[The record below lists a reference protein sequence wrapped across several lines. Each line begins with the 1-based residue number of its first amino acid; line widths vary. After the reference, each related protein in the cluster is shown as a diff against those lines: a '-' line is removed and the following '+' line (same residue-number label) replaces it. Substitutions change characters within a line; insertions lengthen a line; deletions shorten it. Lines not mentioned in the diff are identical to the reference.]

1 MIFSI
6 LEAKNY
12 HILGSM
18 KINHDC
24 KNNQL
29 SDTLSTFLKKNI
41 NLAHIKLISLF
52 IVALCKAKTVCFSL
66 LSTVFDSPAKSS
78 SCLRRI
84 QRFFAE
90 FDLDRDLIARV
101 IFRLLPIK
109 GPFCLAIDRTNWQFG
124 STDINIFMLAVVH
137 DGVAYPLLFSIL
149 PKKGT
154 SNTKERIELVQRYV
168 RLFGTESI
176 DCLLADRE
184 FVGEHWVK
192 WLNDNGIRYHIRIRE
207 NFWVARPSSGGR
219 AKASW
224 LFTDLR
230 VGEAKCLHKIYY
242 VNGQAC
248 YLSASRVKGR
258 DGRPE
263 LQILI
268 SYNRPEESLDTY
280 KKRWQIETMFKA
292 MKSAGFNIEDTHLA
306 DLHRIGKL
314 LLLVMIAF
322 VWCYNIGEL
331 VRLKYNPIRILKHG
345 RKAKS
350 IFRYGL
356 DIVTE
361 FLLRGRNEYK
371 IPIFDFS
378 AIANQILTP
387 D

>member
-1 MIFSI
+1 
-6 LEAKNY
+6 
-12 HILGSM
+12 M

-52 IVALCKAKTVCFSL
+52 VVALCKAKTVCFSL

-84 QRFFAE
+84 QRFSLNSTLTE
-90 FDLDRDLIARV
+90 THRARH
-101 IFRLLPIK
+101 LPPAAHK
-109 GPFCLAIDRTNWQFG
+109 GPFCLTIDSTNWQFD

-168 RLFGTESI
+168 RLFGAESI

-192 WLNDNGIRYHIRIRE
+192 WLNDCG
-207 NFWVARPSSGGR
+207 
-219 AKASW
+219 
-224 LFTDLR
+224 
-230 VGEAKCLHKIYY
+230 
-242 VNGQAC
+242 
-248 YLSASRVKGR
+248 
-258 DGRPE
+258 
-263 LQILI
+263 
-268 SYNRPEESLDTY
+268 
-280 KKRWQIETMFKA
+280 
-292 MKSAGFNIEDTHLA
+292 
-306 DLHRIGKL
+306 
-314 LLLVMIAF
+314 
-322 VWCYNIGEL
+322 
-331 VRLKYNPIRILKHG
+331 ILKHG

-378 AIANQILTP
+378 AIVNQILTP

>member
-1 MIFSI
+1 
-6 LEAKNY
+6 
-12 HILGSM
+12 M
-18 KINHDC
+18 KINHNRI
-24 KNNQL
+24 NNEL
-29 SDTLSTFLKKNI
+29 SDTLSAFLRKNI

-52 IVALCKAKTVCFSL
+52 VVALCKAKTVCFSL
-66 LSTVFDSPAKSS
+66 LSSVFDSPAKSS

-101 IFRLLPIK
+101 IFRLLPVK
-109 GPFCLAIDRTNWQFG
+109 GPLCLAIDRTNWQFG
-124 STDINIFMLAVVH
+124 STDINVFMLAVVH
-137 DGVAYPLLFSIL
+137 DGVAYPLLFSML
-149 PKKGT
+149 PKKGA
-154 SNTKERIELVQRYV
+154 SSTKERMGLLQRYV
-168 RLFGTESI
+168 RLFGAESI

-184 FVGEHWVK
+184 FVGEHLVK

-207 NFWVARPSSGGR
+207 NFWVDNPRKGDRARAHRMFQGL
-219 AKASW
+219 K
-224 LFTDLR
+224 
-230 VGEAKCLHKIYY
+230 VGQGTSLPGIHY

-248 YLSASRVKGR
+248 YLSASKVKGR
-258 DGRPE
+258 HSRPE
-263 LQILI
+263 LQMLI

-292 MKSAGFNIEDTHLA
+292 LKSSGFNIENTHLT
-306 DLHRIGKL
+306 DLHRIEKL

-331 VRLKYNPIRILKHG
+331 VHRKFKPIRILKHG

-356 DIVTE
+356 DIATE

-371 IPIFDFS
+371 IPIFDLLTV
-378 AIANQILTP
+378 ANQILEP

>member
-1 MIFSI
+1 MS
-6 LEAKNY
+6 
-12 HILGSM
+12 
-18 KINHDC
+18 INHGS
-24 KNNQL
+24 KNNEI
-29 SDTLSTFLKKNI
+29 SNTLVTFLEKNI

-66 LSTVFDSPAKSS
+66 LSTAFDSPAKSS

-101 IFRLLPIK
+101 IFRLLPMK
-109 GPFCLAIDRTNWQFG
+109 GPLCLAIDRTNWQFG
-124 STDINIFMLAVVH
+124 QTDINIFMLAVVH
-137 DGVAYPLLFSIL
+137 DGVAYPLLFSML

-154 SNTKERIELVQRYV
+154 SNTKERIGLLERYI
-168 RLFGTESI
+168 RLFGSESI

-184 FVGEHWVK
+184 FVGERWVK
-192 WLNDNGIRYHIRIRE
+192 RLNDNHIRYHIRIRE
-207 NFWVARPSSGGR
+207 NFRVLIPKTGRWVRV
-219 AKASW
+219 SW

-268 SYNRPEESLDTY
+268 SYNRPEESLDSY
-280 KKRWQIETMFKA
+280 KNRWQIETMFKA
-292 MKSAGFNIEDTHLA
+292 MKSAGFNIEDTHLT

-371 IPIFDFS
+371 IPIFDLLS
-378 AIANQILTP
+378 VANQILAP